1 MKFDFKDCI
10 GSRLRQLSRI
20 VDNEFRRHLSDFD
33 ITENQMTIL
42 FALSKLDRVE
52 QGIIGQVLSLE
63 RSTVSRNIKMLNAKG
78 YIDRSSDYRPIL
90 TLSMEGKALV
100 NILIPIWEEI
110 MSELTQKLGDDG
122 ITHLKELEQKLK

>member
-20 VDNEFRRHLSDFD
+20 VDNEFRSHLSGFD

-52 QGIIGQVLSLE
+52 QGIIGQLLSLE

-90 TLSMEGKALV
+90 TLSIEGKTLV
-100 NILIPIWEEI
+100 NKLVPIWEEI